1 MIFPF
6 VLVSA
11 VLSLLSVLPGAV
23 ENPLNALWLLAA
35 LPGYTAGLI
44 IVYFAL
50 LFLLT
55 LFINPK
61 CAQEKDSV
69 FFRRLTVFS

>member
-50 LFLLT
+50 LFCLRCL
-55 LFINPK
+55 
-61 CAQEKDSV
+61 
-69 FFRRLTVFS
+69 

>member
-35 LPGYTAGLI
+35 LL
-44 IVYFAL
+44 
-50 LFLLT
+50 
-55 LFINPK
+55 
-61 CAQEKDSV
+61 
-69 FFRRLTVFS
+69 

>member
-55 LFINPK
+55 LFIN
-61 CAQEKDSV
+61 QSV
-69 FFRRLTVFS
+69 RRRRTACFSAV